1 MSNIWRSVDLPSIDC
16 EIDLDL
22 TWSKYCVISEV
33 SRKIREVDPNSD
45 QLTYEVSKA
54 TTESK
59 FQISIVKL
67 YVPVVTLSINDN
79 IKFLENINQ
88 EFKRTVS
95 WNKYRCETT
104 KKINNNNLDHLIDK
118 RLRNINRLFA
128 LSCKN
133 GDYDPI
139 KNPFDEHYMTLVEIK
154 DFNALTDNKTFFDQ
168 PVKTKK
174 KRIKSLL
181 KCQQM
186 MTTKIKIY

>member
-1 MSNIWRSVDLPSIDC
+1 MSNIWRSLDLPSIDC

-104 KKINNNNLDHLIDK
+104 TKINNNNLDHLIDK
-118 RLRNINRLFA
+118 RLRNINRLFV
-128 LSCKN
+128 LSCEN

-168 PVKTKK
+168 PVKTKR